1 MLKHIVLFKFRE
13 GAEKAE
19 NMNKVKSMLEALPS
33 NISEIRFF
41 EVGKSFNPNGS
52 HDLVLYSEFDSED
65 ALYRYQKHPEHIKVV
80 GLVDRVCESRIA
92 ADYII

>member
-13 GAEKAE
+13 GTEKAG
-19 NMNKVKSMLEALPS
+19 NMNKVKSMLEALPG
-33 NISEIRFF
+33 NISEIKLF
-41 EVGKSFNPNGS
+41 EVGKSLNPNGS

-65 ALYRYQKHPEHIKVV
+65 DLFRYQKHPEHIKVV

-92 ADYII
+92 ADYVV